1 MNLINPG
8 TYLESFAQHYPVLT
22 YATLTIV
29 SIASVFLKNY
39 KYIHLLKPKS
49 KLDELDELRQY
60 VGKDDKR
67 LNDFIELQTQ
77 NELYKKLTGY
87 NNTAIN
93 RMIVDLHNSNS
104 DKISWRQ
111 IKLVWTKFEADGDR
125 LKLKHRGFWAKF
137 GDYCSYAYFGLIG
150 ILLPLAFVI
159 YENKLIFIIA
169 FQLPLLALSTWKTL
183 IITDRINA
191 YKRVLRLLNT
201 IDEKETPNP

>member
-1 MNLINPG
+1 MNLINLE
-8 TYLESFAQHYPVLT
+8 THMESFAQHYPVLT
-22 YATLTIV
+22 YATLIIL
-29 SIASVFLKNY
+29 SLASVFFKNY
-39 KYIHLLKPKS
+39 KHLHFLKPKS
-49 KLDELDELRQY
+49 KLSELDDLRQY
-60 VGKDDKR
+60 VGNDDKR
-67 LNDFIELQTQ
+67 LDDFIELQTQ

-93 RMIVDLHNSNS
+93 RMIVDFHNSNG
-104 DKISWRQ
+104 DKIGWRQ
-111 IKLVWTKFEADGDR
+111 IKLVWTKFEVDGDR
-125 LKLKHRGFWAKF
+125 LKLKHRGFGAKLD
-137 GDYCSYAYFGLIG
+137 DYCSYAYFGLIG

-201 IDEKETPNP
+201 IDEKETPTP